1 MKLKRVS
8 VIFFT
13 LLSVFIFFSSINILN
28 AQGAVFNNNKRM
40 GVGPLTNVYIE
51 GYLIYNSQT
60 NQISS
65 NIRLKRGGKFGASIN
80 NARVSVSGT
89 AIGVNRDG
97 VFTGLSNVRGAV
109 VSRRVFGNSANRNNL
124 SLSISLGGRNVAI
137 VSDNITSSG
146 SFRITPV
153 YKIGLDV
160 GEPITVIWSR
170 QTRNRNSAELTII
183 NAANGNLILRR
194 VMRSNRYIIRPRT
207 IPPRKVVIFRV
218 RVFEK
223 RLNLKGNIAP
233 GSVLDL
239 YSGGEFRFN
248 THG

>member
-13 LLSVFIFFSSINILN
+13 LLSVLIFFSSISVLN
-28 AQGAVFNNNKRM
+28 AQGAVFNNRKM

-65 NIRLKRGGKFGASIN
+65 NIRLKRGGKFGALIN

-89 AIGVNRDG
+89 AIGVNRSG
-97 VFTGLSNVRGAV
+97 IFVGLTKMRGAIS
-109 VSRRVFGNSANRNNL
+109 SRRVFGNSTNRNNL
-124 SLSISLGGRNVAI
+124 NLSISLGGRNVAT

-146 SFRITPV
+146 SLQITPV
-153 YKIGLDV
+153 YRIGLDV
-160 GEPITVIWSR
+160 GEPITVIWTR
-170 QTRNRNSAELTII
+170 QTRNRNSAELTIV

-207 IPPRKVVIFRV
+207 IPPRKTVIFRV
-218 RVFEK
+218 KMFEK
-223 RLNLKGNIAP
+223 RLNLRGNIAP
-233 GSVLDL
+233 GSTLNL